1 MASKGKSSGGSSD
14 RSIISRVSDSSI
26 VRKGKSAACD
36 AAYVGKRLAKSTGKA
51 AWIAATT
58 LLIIAVPL
66 IIVMDREQQLN
77 ELDLQQASLLG
88 TPSVGPPQNI
98 VILATKGALA
108 LVFLVLR
115 ISSEGK

>member
-88 TPSVGPPQNI
+88 TPSVGPPQ
-98 VILATKGALA
+98 K
-108 LVFLVLR
+108 
-115 ISSEGK
+115 